1 MTKQHQIR
9 TERAKHKGK
18 SVIKLI
24 FDIDAKLTAF
34 VRQIEGAR
42 WSQTM
47 HCWHI
52 PDTPQ
57 SIKVLGE
64 KFGNVISDDTISD
77 MRQPKHTNCTSE
89 YDPLLLRFS
98 NYMKE
103 RRYSERTIEHYT
115 ERLRIFFNFCN
126 KDFLEI
132 NNEDVD
138 NFNHN
143 YILRNNLS
151 ATYQSQFVSALKLFY
166 EKVPRKK
173 LFIEQLERPK
183 HGIFVPQVLSKED
196 VASIINATNNLKHK
210 AMISLIYSCGLRR
223 NELLNM
229 KIADIDSKRNLISI
243 RHAKGNKDRLVPL
256 SPKILEMLREYYKQY
271 KPVTWLFEGRFP
283 DTPYTGISL
292 HNVFTGA
299 LKKTGIKGQFSLH
312 TLRHCFATHLL
323 ENGVNLRYIQELLG
337 HRYMKTTEIYM
348 HVSAKNIQDIKSP
361 FDNLDL

>member
-1 MTKQHQIR
+1 MTNIIQISA
-9 TERAKHKGK
+9 ERSKHKGK

-24 FDIDAKLTAF
+24 FDIDAGLTAL
-34 VRQIEGAR
+34 VRQIYGAR

-47 HCWHI
+47 RCWHV

-57 SIKVLGE
+57 SVKALRE
-64 KFGNVISDDTISD
+64 KFGNVISDNAISD
-77 MRQPKHTNCTSE
+77 IQQPKSADYTSE
-89 YDPLLLRFS
+89 YKPLLLRFS

-115 ERLRIFFNFCN
+115 ERLRIFFCFCRKN
-126 KDFLEI
+126 FLEI
-132 NNEDVD
+132 TNEDVD
-138 NFNHN
+138 KFNQN
-143 YILRNNLS
+143 YILRNKLS

-166 EKVPRKK
+166 EKIPRKK
-173 LFIEQLERPK
+173 LNIGLLERPK
-183 HGIFVPQVLSKED
+183 RGKYLPEIMTKED
-196 VASIINATNNLKHK
+196 VARLINSTNNLKHR
-210 AMISLIYSCGLRR
+210 AMLSLIYSCGLRR

-243 RHAKGNKDRLVPL
+243 RHAKGDKDRLVPL

-271 KPVTWLFEGRFP
+271 KPVTWLFEGQFP

-299 LKKTGIKGQFSLH
+299 LKKAGIEGPFSLH

-348 HVSAKNIQDIKSP
+348 HVSAKNVQDIKSP

>member
-1 MTKQHQIR
+1 MEIKNQIR
-9 TERAKHKGK
+9 TERTKHEGK
-18 SVIKLI
+18 SVIKLV
-24 FDIDAKLTAF
+24 FGIDAQLASLVK
-34 VRQIEGAR
+34 QIEGAR

-57 SIKVLGE
+57 SVEVLRE
-64 KFGNVISDDTISD
+64 KFGNVISDNVISD
-77 MRQPKHTNCTSE
+77 IQPPKYANYTSE
-89 YDPLLLRFS
+89 YEPLLLRFS

-115 ERLRIFFNFCN
+115 ERLRIFFCFCRKNFM
-126 KDFLEI
+126 EI
-132 NNEDVD
+132 TNEDVD
-138 NFNHN
+138 HFNQN
-143 YILRNNLS
+143 YILKNKLS

-166 EKVPRKK
+166 EKIPRKK
-173 LFIEQLERPK
+173 LIIEQLERPK
-183 HGIFVPQVLSKED
+183 HGKFVPQVLSKED
-196 VASIINATNNLKHK
+196 VARVINATNNLKHK

-229 KIADIDSKRNLISI
+229 KITDIDSKRNLISI

-271 KPVTWLFEGRFP
+271 KPVTWLFEGQFP

-299 LKKTGIKGQFSLH
+299 LKKAGIKGRFSLH

-323 ENGVNLRYIQELLG
+323 ESGVNLRYIQELLG

-348 HVSAKNIQDIKSP
+348 HVSAKNIQDIQSP
-361 FDNLDL
+361 FDNLDV